1 MTRSSREWSISEGT
15 EVRTVDGD
23 SIGRVIAV
31 EEGHLVVE
39 EGRLFPTDH
48 IVPIRA
54 VADVADGAV
63 HLNVTRDVVLE
74 RNWDTA
80 LPPIEADAAVTS
92 EDLKVLGSVPVVE
105 GSEETLR
112 VPVHEEELIPVTE
125 ERQIGEVQLNKQVVV
140 EERVVEVPV
149 VEERIRIT
157 RHLVDRDPDA
167 ADDVFTEGS
176 LAIPVRGEEIGLA
189 RHTRVAE
196 EVEIAKEAVQ
206 VTEHVS
212 GTVRREE
219 VHVEAIELP
228 ADSPARERTGDE
240 DDNVALSTPAAPAD
254 GVQTVGTV
262 ETADASVT
270 PTAAR
275 THELTDTDEPSVIAD
290 STPRATSGLTRGA
303 KRSRRKK
310 R

>member
-15 EVRTVDGD
+15 EVRTVEGD

-48 IVPIRA
+48 IVPLRA
-54 VADVADGAV
+54 VEDVADGAV
-63 HLNVTRDVVLE
+63 HLSVTRDVVLE

-80 LPPIEADAAVTS
+80 LPPVEADAAVTS
-92 EDLKVLGSVPVVE
+92 EDIEVLGSVPVVE

-112 VPVHEEELIPVTE
+112 IPVHEEELVPVTE

-189 RHTRVAE
+189 RRTRVAE

-228 ADSPARERTGDE
+228 ADAPARDRTEDE
-240 DDNVALSTPAAPAD
+240 DNNVALSTPAAPAD
-254 GVQTVGTV
+254 GVETVGTV
-262 ETADASVT
+262 ETAEASVT
-270 PTAAR
+270 PTAGR
-275 THELTDTDEPSVIAD
+275 THEPTDTDEASVVAD
-290 STPRATSGLTRGA
+290 STRRATSGSTRGA